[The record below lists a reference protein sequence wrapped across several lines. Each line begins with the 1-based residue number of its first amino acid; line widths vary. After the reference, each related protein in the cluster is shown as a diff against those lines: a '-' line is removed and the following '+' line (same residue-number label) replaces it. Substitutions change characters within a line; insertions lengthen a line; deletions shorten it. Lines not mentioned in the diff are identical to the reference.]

1 MTDTTNFD
9 ITEKLDILLKAA
21 FGFPSTSENKQWYEE
36 TSVKFNNYLNG
47 EELFWMKY
55 PKHLILILAEQ

>member
-36 TSVKFNNYLNG
+36 TSVKFNQLHTPNKTQY
-47 EELFWMKY
+47 E
-55 PKHLILILAEQ
+55 